1 MRTCPLGPA
10 PESSLSRRPAS
21 RPVLVCPGP
30 HRCAHDPVSAYFSFS
45 LRVSVSLRPSKPLYL
60 CLPVSR
66 PPTFNPLHP
75 PSNPGVSLLSA
86 TPSGSPCSLAGSL
99 CSFSRLSVLL
109 LLGLSVLFLAF
120 CSLFP
125 GLSAPSPISG
135 SPFLGLCR
143 VSWCLCLPRT
153 GISAAPLQRP
163 RPPPHSSGMLPLWFF
178 HPRVGEGLVFLLFST
193 PPRPP
198 VQGPQVGTG

>member
-30 HRCAHDPVSAYFSFS
+30 HRCVRDPVSAYFSFS

-75 PSNPGVSLLSA
+75 PKQSRGLSA
-86 TPSGSPCSLAGSL
+86 VCDSPRGLPVLSRWVSVFFSPAL
-99 CSFSRLSVLL
+99 CALCRVSVFLL
-109 LLGLSVLFLAF
+109 LGLCVLSLGLSVLFPAF

-125 GLSAPSPISG
+125 GLSVLPPPSLDLASRV
-135 SPFLGLCR
+135 SCR
-143 VSWCLCLPRT
+143 VSGRSLAVSVSHGLESLPPLCRDPDLLLV
-153 GISAAPLQRP
+153 PLECCP
-163 RPPPHSSGMLPLWFF
+163 SGS
-178 HPRVGEGLVFLLFST
+178 ST
-193 PPRPP
+193 PRW
-198 VQGPQVGTG
+198 GRG

>member
-86 TPSGSPCSLAGSL
+86 TPSGVSLLSLAGSL
-99 CSFSRLSVLL
+99 CSFSRLSVLFAGSLCSFSWVSVFFPWVSLCSSRLSALSSLVSL
-109 LLGLSVLFLAF
+109 LPPPSLGLPSRVSVGSLAGLLV
-120 CSLFP
+120 SL
-125 GLSAPSPISG
+125 SPTDWN
-135 SPFLGLCR
+135 LCR
-143 VSWCLCLPRT
+143 PFAETQTSSSFLWN
-153 GISAAPLQRP
+153 AAPLVL
-163 RPPPHSSGMLPLWFF
+163 PP
-178 HPRVGEGLVFLLFST
+178 
-193 PPRPP
+193 
-198 VQGPQVGTG
+198 QGGGWG